1 VIDARKK
8 PHRQDRQEKPRHEAR
23 TELVE
28 GDTKDT
34 KQSQYNISTAKTPKN
49 KSNSKFKK
57 AVSAYEADIREALN
71 KNPAEAGSAADS
83 ES

>member
-1 VIDARKK
+1 MLGKSLTAKTAKK
-8 PHRQDRQEKPRHEAR
+8 SLD
-23 TELVE
+23 TE
-28 GDTKDT
+28 DTEDT
-34 KQSQYNISTAKTPKN
+34 EDTRESQYNISTAKAPKN